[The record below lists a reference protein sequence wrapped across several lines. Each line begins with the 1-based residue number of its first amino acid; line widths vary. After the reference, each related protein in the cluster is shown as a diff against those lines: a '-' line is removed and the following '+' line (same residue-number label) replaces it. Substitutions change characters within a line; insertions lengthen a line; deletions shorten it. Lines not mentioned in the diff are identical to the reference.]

1 VGLSSLSG
9 RLIAQADPGHAKTL
23 ETLLAGQCG
32 RVLPHVSL
40 ALRERC
46 GVSQRT
52 KRGSLLLARSVGSVS
67 REPCVAR
74 SNPTLPVHRRGP
86 SRLPPRLTASPEPRC
101 AGLRQPIRARRT
113 GIAEHCADFR
123 IAHPRTAH
131 LRIRDD
137 SLRPFRGSSL
147 CWPAS
152 QHPKSP
158 AADDSLDAT
167 FPRSFRARKQTRIQ
181 YQAQGGSSSVVSV
194 EPLVGS
200 LFDGLRMSEPVPST
214 PVSRETPPT

>member
-1 VGLSSLSG
+1 MGLSSLSG
-9 RLIAQADPGHAKTL
+9 RLIDQADPGHAKTL

-67 REPCVAR
+67 RETV
-74 SNPTLPVHRRGP
+74 RGEVKSHPAGSPSRP

-152 QHPKSP
+152 QLPKSP

-167 FPRSFRARKQTRIQ
+167 FPRSFRARKLTRIQ